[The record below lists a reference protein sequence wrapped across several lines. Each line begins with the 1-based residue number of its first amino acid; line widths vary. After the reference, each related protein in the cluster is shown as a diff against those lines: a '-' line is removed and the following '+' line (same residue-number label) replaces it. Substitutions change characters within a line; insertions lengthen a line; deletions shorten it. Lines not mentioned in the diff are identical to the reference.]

1 MEFHG
6 NLPKIELL
14 AITVRTVMLVLVLF
28 LTSCSISGFGA
39 YDSTPKKP
47 VFHKIKKGESLLAIS
62 SRFLTTPDEI
72 LLLNGLQG
80 DKFLRVG
87 QKLLV
92 AYQYEDEDENLNSN
106 ANFGVRQA
114 SIRQSSNIPSQ
125 NNSYSDKPSMFSG
138 GVLGWPLAK
147 ASRIVSGFGPRSGTF
162 HDGLDLASPS
172 GTTVLAAQD
181 GIVAYSGSDLGGYG
195 NLLVIKGRD
204 NLITVYAH
212 NRSLDV
218 SRGESV
224 KKGQK
229 IAEVGE
235 TGKAEGPHL
244 HFEVRAKDKRGRAV
258 AVDPLPLLK
267 PSEDKPRYR
276 VNDSLEPLLA
286 WLR

>member
-1 MEFHG
+1 MFIR
-6 NLPKIELL
+6 PFQALL
-14 AITVRTVMLVLVLF
+14 FCLCIASFCACNVG
-28 LTSCSISGFGA
+28 GFGA

-47 VFHKIKKGESLLAIS
+47 VYHTITKGESLLGIS
-62 SRFLTTPDEI
+62 SKFLTTPDEI

-80 DKFLRVG
+80 DKYLRVG

-92 AYQYEDEDENLNSN
+92 AYQYEDEDENFHKKEVGGIRTVSLRND
-106 ANFGVRQA
+106 
-114 SIRQSSNIPSQ
+114 SIKNVPSLPKAGGE
-125 NNSYSDKPSMFSG
+125 SYSDKPTIFTG
-138 GVLGWPLAK
+138 GALHWPLIE
-147 ASRIVSGFGPRSGTF
+147 ASRIVSGFGPRRGTF

-172 GTTVLAAQD
+172 GTKVLAAHD

-195 NLLVIKGRD
+195 NLLVIKGND

-212 NRSLDV
+212 NRTLDV
-218 SRGESV
+218 ERGDKV

-244 HFEVRAKDKRGRAV
+244 HFEVRAKDKRGRAI

-267 PSEDKPRYR
+267 PTDNKPRFR
-276 VNDSLEPLLA
+276 VNESLEPLLA

>member
-1 MEFHG
+1 MFPRKLKF
-6 NLPKIELL
+6 NF
-14 AITVRTVMLVLVLF
+14 F
-28 LTSCSISGFGA
+28 LTYICFVCGCSVGGFGA

-47 VFHKIKKGESLLAIS
+47 VYHTITKGESLLAIS
-62 SRFLTTPDEI
+62 SKFLTTPDEI
-72 LLLNGLQG
+72 LVLNGLQG
-80 DKFLRVG
+80 DKYLRVG

-92 AYQYEDEDENLNSN
+92 AYQYADEDEN
-106 ANFGVRQA
+106 FHKKDTGKDTVGGVRRA
-114 SIRQSSNIPSQ
+114 SLRGETSAPLPSVQ
-125 NNSYSDKPSMFSG
+125 GELGYSDKPTIFTG
-138 GVLGWPLAK
+138 GALHWPLIE
-147 ASRIVSGFGPRSGTF
+147 ASRIVSGFGPRRGTF

-172 GTTVLAAQD
+172 GTKVLAAHD

-195 NLLVIKGRD
+195 NLLVVKGDD

-218 SRGESV
+218 SRGDKV

-244 HFEVRAKDKRGRAV
+244 HFEVRAKDKRGRAI

-267 PSEDKPRYR
+267 PTDNKPRFR